1 MPQLDGLGLRDNPF
15 KNNTDQRY
23 FYADKNRAQIIES
36 TEHLIEFSGNLQ
48 VIIGESGV
56 GKSHLLEAVAN
67 RIDNNWRVAKFN
79 HADTYDTLSLIQA
92 ILDAFGV
99 KQTDPSEPLEVLETQ
114 LAEIAQ
120 LGFKPVLL
128 IDNAHTLSIDSLR
141 FLIQLSQQKQNE
153 DPYINIVLFA
163 NEDITEPLQSAE
175 LKDFR
180 DIVHIATLERFD
192 KEGLS
197 GYLRHKMAVVGYDRE
212 LPFTTRII
220 DSIYNNSEGLPEKIN
235 FFADKFLASSGK
247 ADNYIELPAES
258 QKKTIDGFD
267 FEPGVHAEIS
277 NSLEPGSDYE
287 TDLNK
292 QIDEFITPQN
302 DEHLS
307 QEYNDNDLQDD
318 RSDRAA
324 EQISRLAEKF
334 EEIEQ
339 LGEQEVDTLFV
350 NDSSKERD
358 DVDDEGVDDELV
370 EHDHLS
376 ETPTTQ
382 YDDSSSGLPKFI
394 IPVAVVGLLIV
405 AVIVINSV
413 FDEQRQETTQ
423 QAGKEKIELLP
434 LELPPQN
441 SVEKNTP
448 KSLPKDNGSS
458 LAETEAAI
466 PHEMVLETA
475 TDNSPANSTAD
486 TVEAAEKEI
495 SQEIVGEL
503 EVIQTTGSA
512 PPGEEQTREEPVIE
526 EISAVSAASPA
537 ELTGIEPEPVIGSRS
552 AQYITVTGA
561 HLEKEVT
568 LVVHWDNNKKEF
580 SAKQTPEQWQYINKN
595 KIKLHL
601 TTGIEARQWL
611 VSAKSSSGVPSA
623 EVKFDVIRPFIAKM
637 SIKTLSPNPFT
648 GSDKRQTLT
657 IRGQGFSK
665 QTTIELK
672 WAKNKK
678 QFSSRLTPSQFE
690 FISSDEIRL
699 FIATGIKERK
709 WHVLAIGPQGNTS
722 ASSFNIVQPANS
734 IAVIANSKQTIKNKI
749 WIKQQADTNY
759 TIQLF
764 GSHSKQA
771 TDELIKKY
779 SLKGDIIRFETQRDG
794 KSWFTLTYGNYQSKQ
809 LANEAVAAL
818 APALTSPTP
827 WIRSMGSI
835 KEVLQTEGLGSL
847 SLEKAPE
854 KNSSPLS
861 LSSGKTHS
869 GPKDEAWI
877 WTQNPADYTV
887 QLIALSSET
896 GIKDYVTRYKLQSES
911 VYFKAIRDGKA
922 LFILLYGRYSD
933 KNQAVQAGEKLAI
946 QAKDSKPWVRS
957 FSAIHGMMNGR

>member
-1 MPQLDGLGLRDNPF
+1 MPQLDGLGLRGNPF
-15 KNNTDQRY
+15 KKNTDQRY

-36 TEHLIEFSGNLQ
+36 TEHLIEFSSNLQ

-79 HADTYDTLSLIQA
+79 HAETYDTLSLIQA

-99 KQTDPSEPLEVLETQ
+99 KQTVPSEPMEVLETQ

-163 NEDITEPLQSAE
+163 NEDITEALQSAE

-192 KEGLS
+192 KEGVS

-247 ADNYIELPAES
+247 ADNYIELPAEP
-258 QKKTIDGFD
+258 QKKTTDGFD
-267 FEPGVHAEIS
+267 FEPSVHSEIG
-277 NSLEPGSDYE
+277 NSLEMGSDYE

-302 DEHLS
+302 DEPLN
-307 QEYNDNDLQDD
+307 QEYNDNELQDD

-339 LGEQEVDTLFV
+339 LGEQQEVDTLFV

-358 DVDDEGVDDELV
+358 DVDDDELV
-370 EHDHLS
+370 EHDYLS

-413 FDEQRQETTQ
+413 FDEQQQETTQ
-423 QAGKEKIELLP
+423 QEGKEKIELLP

-441 SVEKNTP
+441 TVEKNIP
-448 KSLPKDNGSS
+448 KTLPTDNGSS
-458 LAETEAAI
+458 PAETEAAI

-475 TDNSPANSTAD
+475 INSPANSAAD
-486 TVEAAEKEI
+486 TTEATEKE
-495 SQEIVGEL
+495 STQEAVSEL
-503 EVIQTTGSA
+503 EVIQTTESA
-512 PPGEEQTREEPVIE
+512 PPGEEQIREESVVE
-526 EISAVSAASPA
+526 EISTVSVPSPA
-537 ELTGIEPEPVIGSRS
+537 KLTGIEPEPVIGSRS
-552 AQYITVTGA
+552 AQYITVTGD

-568 LVVHWDNNKKEF
+568 LVVRWDNNKKEF
-580 SAKQTPEQWQYINKN
+580 SEKQTPEQWQYINKN

-611 VSAKSSSGVPSA
+611 VSAKNSSGVQSA
-623 EVKFDVIRPFIAKM
+623 DVKFDVIRPFIAKM
-637 SIKTLSPNPFT
+637 SIKTLSPNPFI

-657 IRGQGFSK
+657 ILGQGFSK

-699 FIATGIKERK
+699 FIATGLKERK

-722 ASSFNIVQPANS
+722 ASSFNIVQSANN
-734 IAVIANSKQTIKNKI
+734 IAVISNSKQTLKNEI

-764 GSHSKQA
+764 GSHNKQA
-771 TDELIKKY
+771 IDELIKKH

-794 KSWFTLTYGNYQSKQ
+794 KNWFTLTYGNYQSKQ

-835 KEVLQTEGLGSL
+835 KEILQTGQLGSQ
-847 SLEKAPE
+847 SLDKTPE
-854 KNSSPLS
+854 KNDSPLS
-861 LSSGKTHS
+861 LSSGRTHS

-896 GIKDYVTRYKLQSES
+896 GIKDYIKRYKLQSES
-911 VYFKAIRDGKA
+911 VYFKTIRDGKS
-922 LFILLYGRYSD
+922 LFVLLYGRYSD
-933 KNQAVQAGEKLAI
+933 KSQAVQAGAKLAL